1 MADRSW
7 NVCKMLVTSED
18 KEMDQGEE
26 QFVLNAPVVASGQWK
41 NGSCLLLLCRHLVLW
56 DLSLWTVTTHFAE
69 TFSPERVL
77 LLTLKVQFAEGQFT
91 EVHFADGSLRSRRVS
106 LRCDPLELKRPEQ
119 TRHHT
124 FYQVQ
129 YLTFSS
135 IKNSIYNLTSS
146 LITVGLH
153 GRGR

>member
-56 DLSLWTVTTHFAE
+56 DLSL
-69 TFSPERVL
+69 
-77 LLTLKVQFAEGQFT
+77 
-91 EVHFADGSLRSRRVS
+91 
-106 LRCDPLELKRPEQ
+106 
-119 TRHHT
+119 
-124 FYQVQ
+124 
-129 YLTFSS
+129 
-135 IKNSIYNLTSS
+135 
-146 LITVGLH
+146 
-153 GRGR
+153 